1 MAHLRSRTLFP
12 EHLQFWKSLSGFQ
25 PHPFHMFH
33 RPWNAHCAVTLAPC
47 HCPESSL
54 QHPSQGLRYSP
65 PAQLSTRKHSD
76 VINAQKWW
84 PVDLLCGGGK
94 KIEFPKKSSSQPIHY
109 TQSLSMTILLHT
121 PWILQA
127 VPVLRLV
134 PVGSSYIITIHQSV
148 RVVRPRLG
156 TPREGHGGHWWSPT
170 VPSEAPSPP
179 LPTLGLRPVDVTSC
193 WLVKKTLVTEL
204 KRFCQVPSSSRGL
217 ESLVVMKWGA
227 ISTSPYDMF
236 RWL

>member
-1 MAHLRSRTLFP
+1 
-12 EHLQFWKSLSGFQ
+12 
-25 PHPFHMFH
+25 
-33 RPWNAHCAVTLAPC
+33 LAPC

-94 KIEFPKKSSSQPIHY
+94 KTRIPEKILFSTHTLYTISVNDHTSPYTLNSTSSSRFKVGSRWFLLHNHHPSVC
-109 TQSLSMTILLHT
+109 QSRPSSSWDSTRRPWGSLVITNRAKWGAFTSIADAWPSPSGCYILL
-121 PWILQA
+121 
-127 VPVLRLV
+127 
-134 PVGSSYIITIHQSV
+134 VG
-148 RVVRPRLG
+148 
-156 TPREGHGGHWWSPT
+156 E
-170 VPSEAPSPP
+170 
-179 LPTLGLRPVDVTSC
+179 
-193 WLVKKTLVTEL
+193 KTLVTEL